1 MKKVFYSLQLLVRNR
16 TSRLV
21 FVFFLLALLAWEFFL
36 VDYALIRG
44 NMGLLWVWLFAGT
57 HVLLSLLFALF
68 VSAQIYKLSLFFQLD
83 IKKSGIGLVAAF
95 LWGIVWWC
103 PSCTLGIVSALG
115 IGAFL
120 SFLPGYG
127 IELKILGILVL
138 VWVNYRTLRDLT
150 ICHKKT

>member
-1 MKKVFYSLQLLVRNR
+1 MYTHNMKKVFYSLQLLVRNR

-95 LWGIVWWC
+95 L
-103 PSCTLGIVSALG
+103 
-115 IGAFL
+115 
-120 SFLPGYG
+120 
-127 IELKILGILVL
+127 
-138 VWVNYRTLRDLT
+138 
-150 ICHKKT
+150 